1 LWNANGLA
9 ECENLFFFDWT
20 LGLDV
25 VVVGHQLAQIHVAR
39 QDRYLA
45 SIVER
50 EFDGERDVSAVLN
63 FLGHFAGGID
73 RQVLPAGG
81 KC

>member
-1 LWNANGLA
+1 MHGRNSYQQYVYRNQGTHN
-9 ECENLFFFDWT
+9 E
-20 LGLDV
+20 
-25 VVVGHQLAQIHVAR
+25 LAQIDVAR

-50 EFDGERDVSAVLN
+50 EFDGEGDVSAVLN
-63 FLGHFAGGID
+63 FLCHRAGGID